1 MREGQGDFVLKVWRQ
16 GVVLAL
22 AALAGGCALASKPA
36 PATFDLQAPTSFP
49 SGIGATSVQFAVTE
63 PTVVGA
69 LDSERIVVRPSP
81 TEITY
86 LAKAQ
91 WSDRVPKLVQARLI
105 DAFQNTG
112 HVRSVGV
119 PGSAVVSDVGLV
131 TDLRDFHIDAQNN
144 VAVVAINVRIVGDQ
158 SGRVIASRTFEARE
172 PVSGNDAGDLVAAMN
187 AAFEKVST
195 EIVTWTL
202 AKI

>member
-1 MREGQGDFVLKVWRQ
+1 M
-16 GVVLAL
+16 LAL
-22 AALAGGCALASKPA
+22 AALAGGCSLAAKPA

-49 SGIGATSVQFAVTE
+49 SNLGATAVQFAVTE

-69 LDSERIVVRPSP
+69 LDSERIVVRPTP

-86 LAKAQ
+86 LAKVQ
-91 WSDRVPKLVQARLI
+91 WSDRAPKLVQARLI

-112 HVRSVGV
+112 RVRSVGL
-119 PGSAVVSDVGLV
+119 PGSAVVNDVGLV
-131 TDLRDFHIDAQNN
+131 TDLRDFHVDAETNT
-144 VAVVAINVRIVGDQ
+144 AVVAMNVRIVGDQ

-172 PVSGNDAGDLVAAMN
+172 PVAGNSADDMIAAIN
-187 AAFEKVST
+187 AAFDQVAT
-195 EIVTWTL
+195 DIVVWTL